1 MDPFH
6 VANQKYL
13 NGGCTPY
20 YENLMRQY
28 KNPYTPPERKS
39 ETYERAL
46 KFRENEKQQTQ
57 KLKENYEILHKAYTD
72 MNQIYDAGLK
82 KNERLY
88 KELQRMKQNS
98 KPVSEGANVA
108 ISTDSSSVLRD
119 LPITGVSQP
128 AGSGRDDAPS
138 ATEQPVEESTKPEEP
153 TNVPDSSGSSNQHGP
168 EG

>member
-6 VANQKYL
+6 AANQKYL

-46 KFRENEKQQTQ
+46 KFRQDEIQQTQ

-88 KELQRMKQNS
+88 NELQRMKQNS
-98 KPVSEGANVA
+98 KLESDANVA
-108 ISTDSSSVLRD
+108 ISTNSSSVVRD
-119 LPITGVSQP
+119 LPVRDTGH
-128 AGSGRDDAPS
+128 DDTPS
-138 ATEQPVEESTKPEEP
+138 ATEQLVEESTEPEEP
-153 TNVPDSSGSSNQHGP
+153 TNVPDLSGSSDQHGP

>member
-6 VANQKYL
+6 AANQKYL

-46 KFRENEKQQTQ
+46 KFRQNEIQQTQ

-98 KPVSEGANVA
+98 KLESDANVA
-108 ISTDSSSVLRD
+108 ISTNSSSVVRD
-119 LPITGVSQP
+119 LPVRDTGH
-128 AGSGRDDAPS
+128 DDTPS
-138 ATEQPVEESTKPEEP
+138 ATEQLVEESTEPKEP
-153 TNVPDSSGSSNQHGP
+153 TNVPDLSGSTDQHGP

>member
-6 VANQKYL
+6 AANQKYL

-46 KFRENEKQQTQ
+46 KFRQDEIQQTQ

-98 KPVSEGANVA
+98 KLESDANVA
-108 ISTDSSSVLRD
+108 ISTNSSSVVRD
-119 LPITGVSQP
+119 LPVRDTGH
-128 AGSGRDDAPS
+128 DDTPS
-138 ATEQPVEESTKPEEP
+138 ATEQLVEESTEPEEP
-153 TNVPDSSGSSNQHGP
+153 TNVPDLSGSSDQHGP

>member
-28 KNPYTPPERKS
+28 KNPYTLPERKS

-98 KPVSEGANVA
+98 KLESDANVA
-108 ISTDSSSVLRD
+108 NSTSSSSVVRD
-119 LPITGVSQP
+119 LPVRDTGH
-128 AGSGRDDAPS
+128 DDTPS
-138 ATEQPVEESTKPEEP
+138 ATEQLVEESTEPKEP
-153 TNVPDSSGSSNQHGP
+153 TNVPDLSGSPDQHGP